1 MRLRWGFCRGCGL
14 GFRIFAGD
22 VRLRLGFLQGMCA
35 SGLDFCRGCALA
47 AGIFAGDVRL
57 RLGFCSGF
65 ARGAGGMRDLR
76 LGFCGLRLDGGKP
89 LRSRWETTAQ
99 QVETHRVIA
108 VAHGLLLASWH
119 HPGPSCARMTP
130 SCARMTPSWQYIGD

>member
-1 MRLRWGFCRGCGL
+1 MRLRWDLCRGCGL

-65 ARGAGGMRDLR
+65 ARGAALALVPGTRPWHSSLR
-76 LGFCGLRLDGGKP
+76 YLRF
-89 LRSRWETTAQ
+89 
-99 QVETHRVIA
+99 
-108 VAHGLLLASWH
+108 
-119 HPGPSCARMTP
+119 
-130 SCARMTPSWQYIGD
+130 